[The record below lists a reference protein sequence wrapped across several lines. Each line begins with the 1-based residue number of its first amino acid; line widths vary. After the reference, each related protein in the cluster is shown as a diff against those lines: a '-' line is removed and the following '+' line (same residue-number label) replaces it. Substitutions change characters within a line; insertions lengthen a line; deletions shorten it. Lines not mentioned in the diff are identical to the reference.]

1 MEAGRDGGSRQ
12 SLAMAVAME
21 AHLGAW
27 RLRSQVRLPC
37 RRVAARP
44 GDSGSHG
51 RLAGPE
57 VVRRG
62 PGDGGRDCWAQVGAR
77 HGDDGR
83 DVG

>member
-1 MEAGRDGGSRQ
+1 MEACRDGGSRQ

-37 RRVAARP
+37 RRAAVRP
-44 GDSGSHG
+44 GDGGSHG

-57 VVRRG
+57 VARRR
-62 PGDGGRDCWAQVGAR
+62 PGDGGRDCGVQVGAK